1 MQVGHSFREI
11 NGRNDFCGDTTFKA
25 RMWSFIANL
34 GLEQLCVGGNQELI
48 PWFGTGWLAAWS
60 VGTLKLIR
68 EPLFAFIW
76 TN

>member
-1 MQVGHSFREI
+1 MLVDRGFREI

-34 GLEQLCVGGNQELI
+34 SLEQLCVGGNLELI
-48 PWFGTGWLAAWS
+48 PWFDIGWHAAWS
-60 VGTLKLIR
+60 ADTLRLIR